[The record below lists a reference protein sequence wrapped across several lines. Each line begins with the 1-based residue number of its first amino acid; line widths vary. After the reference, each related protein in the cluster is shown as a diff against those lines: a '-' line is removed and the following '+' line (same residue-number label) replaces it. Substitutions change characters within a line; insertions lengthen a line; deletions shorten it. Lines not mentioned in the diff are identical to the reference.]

1 MLRNEHNGFRWTAI
15 LIALVLLAAACG
27 GDDEQDDQPLVESI
41 DEAATSTT
49 SEPSSEPTSVVI
61 GLEQELTN
69 FNNLTAGDNLLA
81 GRQIIRAVW
90 PTCVRTLPNSTFEP
104 YFCESLPTIVNE
116 DPLVV
121 EYKLRADANWSDGT
135 PVSSD
140 DLVFYFE
147 NCNEPSDDCAATAGF
162 DSAELEVV
170 DDKTVRL
177 SWPEGQPFVEYIAL
191 FSGPFPPAH
200 LGLDWTEGF
209 QEDPILAAG
218 PYQVDEYNPGSDM
231 TLVPNPT
238 WFGDGP
244 HIDEVTFRFISDV
257 GNLPLALENGEV
269 DVIYPQPQ
277 VDLVDQIAGLDGVA
291 STITFGP
298 TWEHIT
304 FNTATVPPEV
314 RRAVALALD
323 RELIVAALMRPFS
336 DSAEPLGNR
345 VYMNGQT
352 QYQDNTPAEFRIR
365 DVAAARAALEQGG
378 WTAGDDGVYTMDGR
392 RLSLRIRTTGGNP
405 RREQFQELVQN
416 QLGEAGI
423 KITIDNLPGGEIF
436 GPVFGSEN
444 DPPGPPGDFD
454 LVIFAWVGGPLPVS
468 STLQYFGTGS
478 DSNPGAY
485 VDEQVNDWLTEA
497 TFTLDP
503 DRQAE
508 LLNQA
513 DALMWQSLPS
523 VPVYQLPFFLAWN
536 DALDNIE
543 DNPTLE
549 SFTWNLEDWIFS

>member
-1 MLRNEHNGFRWTAI
+1 MLRHKHKGFRWTAI
-15 LIALVLLAAACG
+15 LIALVLLAAACA
-27 GDDEQDDQPLVESI
+27 DDDQPSQPLVEST

-244 HIDEVTFRFISDV
+244 NIDEVTFRFISDV

-277 VDLVDQIAGLDGVA
+277 VDLVDQIAGLDSVA

-454 LVIFAWVGGPLPVS
+454 LVIFAWVGGPLPAS

-478 DSNPGAY
+478 DANPGAY

-523 VPVYQLPFFLAWN
+523 VPVYQLPFLLAWN

-549 SFTWNLEDWIFS
+549 SFTWNLEDWTIS

>member
-1 MLRNEHNGFRWTAI
+1 M
-15 LIALVLLAAACG
+15 
-27 GDDEQDDQPLVESI
+27 
-41 DEAATSTT
+41 
-49 SEPSSEPTSVVI
+49 
-61 GLEQELTN
+61 
-69 FNNLTAGDNLLA
+69 
-81 GRQIIRAVW
+81 
-90 PTCVRTLPNSTFEP
+90 
-104 YFCESLPTIVNE
+104 
-116 DPLVV
+116 
-121 EYKLRADANWSDGT
+121 
-135 PVSSD
+135 
-140 DLVFYFE
+140 
-147 NCNEPSDDCAATAGF
+147 
-162 DSAELEVV
+162 
-170 DDKTVRL
+170 
-177 SWPEGQPFVEYIAL
+177 
-191 FSGPFPPAH
+191 
-200 LGLDWTEGF
+200 
-209 QEDPILAAG
+209 AAG

-244 HIDEVTFRFISDV
+244 NIDEVTFRFISDV

-378 WTAGDDGVYTMDGR
+378 WTAGDDGVYAMDGR

-444 DPPGPPGDFD
+444 DPPGPPGNFD
-454 LVIFAWVGGPLPVS
+454 LVIFAWVGGPLPAS
-468 STLQYFGTGS
+468 STLQVFGTGS

-485 VDEQVNDWLTEA
+485 VDEQVNDLLTEA
-497 TFTLDP
+497 TFTLDL
-503 DRQAE
+503 DQQAE

-513 DALMWQSLPS
+513 DTLMWQSLPS

-536 DALDNIE
+536 DASTISRTIPPWRASPGTWRIGSSL
-543 DNPTLE
+543 NPPPSIQRYKVAGQCSGTQRASYLISIPVLFFATLVAFLLVATVDPSPNSE
-549 SFTWNLEDWIFS
+549 CSCFLNPAALSRLLVSKSLSLGQAIDRALWKLGGRPVQR

>member
-1 MLRNEHNGFRWTAI
+1 MPTSKQKPARWTAF
-15 LIALVLLAAACG
+15 LLALVLALVLAVAACG
-27 GDDEQDDQPLVESI
+27 DDGR
-41 DEAATSTT
+41 
-49 SEPSSEPTSVVI
+49 SSRPTSVVI

-81 GRQIIRAVW
+81 GRQITRAIW
-90 PTCVRTLPNSTFEP
+90 PTCVRTLPDFSFEP
-104 YFCESLPTIVNE
+104 YFCETLPTIVNE

-121 EYKLRADANWSDGT
+121 EYRLRADATWSDGI

-140 DLVFYFE
+140 DLVFYYE
-147 NCNEPSDDCAATAGF
+147 NCNEPSDDCANTTGF
-162 DSAELEVV
+162 DSSELEVV

-177 SWPEGQPFVEYIAL
+177 SWPEGQPFVEYILL
-191 FSGPFPPAH
+191 FSRPFPPAH

-209 QEDPILAAG
+209 QTDPILAAG
-218 PYQVDEYNPGSDM
+218 PYQVDEYNPGSDL

-277 VDLVDQIAGLDGVA
+277 VDLVDQIAALDGVA

-304 FNTATVPPEV
+304 LNTATVPLEV
-314 RRAVALALD
+314 RHAIALALD
-323 RELIVAALMRPFS
+323 RDLIVAALMRPFS
-336 DSAEPLGNR
+336 DRAVPLGNR
-345 VYMNGQT
+345 VYMNGQA
-352 QYQDNTPAEFRIR
+352 QYVDNTPTDFRTR

-378 WTAGDDGVYTMDGR
+378 WTEGGDGVYTKDGR
-392 RLSLRIRTTGGNP
+392 RLSLRIRTTGGNL

-423 KITIDNLPGGEIF
+423 EITIDNLPGGEIF

-454 LVIFAWVGGPLPVS
+454 LVIFAWVGGPLPAS
-468 STLQYFGTGS
+468 STLQVFGTGS

-485 VDEQVNDWLTEA
+485 VDDRVNEMVTEA
-497 TFTLDP
+497 TFTLDA
-503 DRQAE
+503 DKQAE
-508 LLNQA
+508 LLNDA
-513 DALMWQSLPS
+513 DALMWETLPNI
-523 VPVYQLPFFLAWN
+523 PVYQLPFFLAYN
-536 DALDNIE
+536 DALNNLE

-549 SFTWNLEDWIFS
+549 SFTWNLEEWSFS